1 MPDKSPKRFP
11 TEGLGEAYEK
21 LLILTMKESK
31 LLKEKTGPAL
41 HNLID
46 DMSEKFSDLEEL
58 TKEQSEKIAEYLK
71 RDLTE
76 AANYMVDSGDDFKKW
91 LAIDT
96 ELIEDFL
103 LDHMMQAADQT
114 TIELNKL
121 KNAAQTAEYHTGE
134 VTGPGVLICDHC
146 GEQIHF
152 NNPGHIPPCAK
163 CQGTQFHRLL
173 CK

>member
-1 MPDKSPKRFP
+1 MSDKKPFRFP

-21 LLILTMKESK
+21 LLMLSMKEAR
-31 LLKEKTGPAL
+31 LIREKTGPAL
-41 HNLID
+41 HKIIEES
-46 DMSEKFSDLEEL
+46 SEKLSELEEISRE
-58 TKEQSEKIAEYLK
+58 TADKVSDYLK

-76 AANYMVDSGDDFKKW
+76 AAQYMTDSGKDFKTW
-91 LAIDT
+91 LSMDT

-121 KNAAQTAEYHTGE
+121 RQSAEIAEYHTGE
-134 VTGPGVLICDHC
+134 LTGPGVLICDHC

-152 NNPGHIPPCAK
+152 HSAGHIPPCSK
-163 CQGTQFHRLL
+163 CHETTFHRLQ

>member
-1 MPDKSPKRFP
+1 MSDKKPFRFP

-21 LLILTMKESK
+21 LLTLSMKEARLIK
-31 LLKEKTGPAL
+31 DKTGPVL
-41 HNLID
+41 HKIID
-46 DMSEKFSDLEEL
+46 DSSEKLSELEEISIE
-58 TKEQSEKIAEYLK
+58 TANKVSEYLK

-76 AANYMVDSGDDFKKW
+76 AANYMTRSGEDFKSW
-91 LAIDT
+91 LSIDT

-121 KNAAQTAEYHTGE
+121 RNSAENAEYHTGE
-134 VTGPGVLICDHC
+134 LTGPGVLICDHC

-152 NNPGHIPPCAK
+152 HEAGHIPPCSK
-163 CQGTQFHRLL
+163 CHETRFHRMQ